1 MFDQAHPPV
10 MQRTRGRARVV
21 IDARGLRDL
30 HQSGS
35 AKAMLP
41 RMHGAATE
49 VVFLNTAGGVTGGDR
64 LRFELALGA
73 GVQATATT
81 QTAER
86 AYASTGAAGH
96 IDIALQVGAGAR
108 LDWLPQET
116 ILFEASHLAR
126 TTRIDLAGDGAVLCV
141 ESVVLGRVAMGETL
155 RQLTFSDR
163 REIWRDNVPILI
175 EPLHLSGD
183 TLARR
188 GPAGLRDAL
197 AISTL
202 AFVAQGAEDALAPLR
217 DLVGD
222 MGAVSGWD
230 GKCVVRLMSR
240 DAHALRRRVAALLQH
255 LRGGALPRVWQ
266 R

>member
-1 MFDQAHPPV
+1 MFDQANSPV

-21 IDARGLRDL
+21 IDTRGLRDL

-41 RMHGAATE
+41 RMHGAPPE
-49 VVFLNTAGGVTGGDR
+49 VVFLNTAGGVTGDDH
-64 LRFELALGA
+64 LRYELALGA
-73 GVQATATT
+73 GATATATT

-86 AYASTGAAGH
+86 AYASTGAAGR
-96 IDIALQVGAGAR
+96 IDISLDVGAGAR

-116 ILFEASHLAR
+116 ILFQRSHLVR

-141 ESVVLGRVAMGETL
+141 ETLVLGRVAMGETL
-155 RQLTFSDR
+155 THTRLRDR
-163 REIWRDNVPILI
+163 REIWRDGVPVLI
-175 EPLHLSGD
+175 EPFALDDD

-188 GPAGLRDAL
+188 GAAGLGDAVAL
-197 AISTL
+197 STL
-202 AFVAQGAEDALAPLR
+202 ALVMRGAEDAVEPLR
-217 DLVGD
+217 ALVGD

-230 GKCVVRLMSR
+230 GKCVVRLMAR
-240 DAHALRRRVAALLQH
+240 DAFALRRRVAALLQH
-255 LRGGALPRVWQ
+255 LRGGTLPRVWQ